1 MAASRN
7 SVALILLLFGTPALL
22 GAIELQPETVRS
34 WDEYVR
40 AAESRTQ
47 ERVNGSKPF
56 LWIDEMPD
64 LVARL
69 RRGEVVVA
77 PVAPA
82 GAVPVPGGLVHHWIG
97 AVFIPG
103 ASLDDLFSV
112 VHDYDHYKQFY
123 KPVVADSR
131 TLACTASDQK
141 FSMVW
146 QNRILFVHAAV
157 QGQYEAHDTLLD
169 RGRGYN
175 IARTVRMQ
183 EIEGYHRRDQALL
196 PPGQGNGF
204 IWRIHSIARYQQRDG
219 GVYLEL
225 EAIALTRAIPPSL
238 SWMVTPVVSRLSSG
252 SLTTTLRQ
260 TRAATTAVIG
270 GATRLASCSGLH
282 DPAVTASI
290 GRAP

>member
-1 MAASRN
+1 MAGSRN
-7 SVALILLLFGTPALL
+7 SLRLTLLVFGAPALL
-22 GAIELQPETVRS
+22 GAIELQSQTVRS

-40 AAESRTQ
+40 AAEQRTQ
-47 ERVNGSKPF
+47 DRAGGSKPF

-64 LVARL
+64 RASRL

-77 PVAPA
+77 PVVPA
-82 GAVPVPGGLVHHWIG
+82 GMVPVPGGLIHHWVG

-103 ASLDDLFSV
+103 ASLDDLFSI

-146 QNRILFVHAAV
+146 QNRILFVNAAV

-169 RGRGYN
+169 GARGYN

-183 EIEGYHRRDQALL
+183 EIEGYHRRDQLLL
-196 PPGQGNGF
+196 PAGQGNGF
-204 IWRIHSIARYQQRDG
+204 IWRMHSIARYEQRDG

-238 SWMVTPVVSRLSSG
+238 AWLVTPVVSRLSSG
-252 SLTTTLRQ
+252 SLATTLRQ

-270 GATRLASCSGLH
+270 GATRLASCFGLR
-282 DPAVTASI
+282 DATVTASI
-290 GRAP
+290 RRAP